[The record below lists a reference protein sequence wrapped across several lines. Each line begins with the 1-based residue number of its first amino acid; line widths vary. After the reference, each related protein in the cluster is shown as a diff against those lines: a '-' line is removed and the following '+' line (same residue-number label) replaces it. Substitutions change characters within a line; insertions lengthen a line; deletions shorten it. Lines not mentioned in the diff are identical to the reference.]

1 MRGESAHAMLPQ
13 MDEPSIA
20 LRVREHDEP
29 ALEVRVNF
37 GVFAGRHATPAEIDD
52 LARILRDLLPSF
64 SIVSEERHEF
74 GGMVEAALHQVV
86 IEVPREHVDEEP
98 DVLAE
103 RIVLAAN
110 GWAIDC
116 IASRHG
122 GGDL

>member
-1 MRGESAHAMLPQ
+1 MLPP

-20 LRVREHDEP
+20 LRVREHEDP

-52 LARILRDLLPSF
+52 LARQLRGLVPSF
-64 SIVSEERHEF
+64 AVVAEDRHEF
-74 GGMVEAALHQVV
+74 GGAVEASLHQVV
-86 IEVPREHVDEEP
+86 IEIPQEHAGEEP

-103 RIVLAAN
+103 RVVLTA
-110 GWAIDC
+110 GEWATAC

-122 GGDL
+122 GGEL